1 MSAELGTYHYRPLRD
16 SEIRLIQLHPAQQT
30 HDDILLTIFHRPL
43 NARKDES
50 NPTRLTRTQL
60 QSTLPAG
67 WEVFETPE
75 GRYLFCNDS
84 TDEGES
90 EDDDDDDEAEEND
103 EASQESGS
111 NASSDGDFVTTW
123 EHPDPSIDRA
133 LYELPPESTF
143 WEQDTVFEALSY
155 QWGSPNNP
163 GTAFVK
169 PSTGNAI
176 VATFSIGKNL
186 ESALRHLRYTSKP
199 RTLWIDAICINQND
213 NAEKAAQVIRMA
225 DIYSLAARV
234 VVWLGP
240 AEDDSELAISTLA
253 YLGAQVETTL
263 DAYRLTSPGA
273 EEPMWYDIDCSLPY
287 SDAQWK
293 AIECLILRAWFTRVW
308 TAQEIHLANR
318 LAIIQVGNAT
328 LLWSLF
334 RRATEC
340 LKDKPNHGE
349 ERLSLSKV
357 TSSTLNGKGRPL
369 SDLFRRFAH
378 RDCSNGHD
386 KVYGLMAMVPPA
398 FVAATRPDYTQP
410 VSKTYADAFIA
421 DTKLLERWEIFGCDV
436 ADRTSDFDD
445 VPSWVPDLKSKKRHM
460 YYSGLLQFTAG
471 NSRLDYQFVDSSKF
485 RVRGLRCATVKRVG
499 IYAIL
504 HPQAILFAIRLW
516 EPEDLYTGTYV
527 TGEPL
532 IDAFAKTLLQN
543 DLRERNPTD
552 KGWPTLA
559 EWRAYCK
566 RHIFS
571 ESAEPLE
578 ILNSSH
584 YLDDMVSGR
593 CGRRVYMETE
603 EGYIGLGPRGCKPGE
618 RSQPSEPLL
627 KRDSVTLSKYI
638 HTNRMPG
645 DIICVIPGC
654 NSPVVIR
661 ETDNGNF
668 RLVGSSFVYGLNDGQ
683 ALLGR
688 LKSPWRVQIFDHPEQ
703 DFRIEH
709 RYYNRE
715 TRELT
720 VSDPRLEDHP
730 EWERV
735 SLEDLGRPLI
745 GDDPIILEFFKNKI
759 TGGIMNS
766 DPRLLPE
773 ALEAR
778 GVDLQWFTIV

>member
-1 MSAELGTYHYRPLRD
+1 MSAELSTYHYHPLQD
-16 SEIRLIQLHPAQQT
+16 SEIRLIQLHPAQQYC
-30 HDDILLTIFHRPL
+30 DDILLTIFHQPL
-43 NARKDES
+43 NARKEQS
-50 NPTRLTRTQL
+50 KTTRLSRTQL
-60 QSTLPAG
+60 QSTLPKG

-75 GRYLFCNDS
+75 GRYLFCNDPD
-84 TDEGES
+84 DEDES
-90 EDDDDDDEAEEND
+90 DDGDDDDDDDETKDDNKALQDSE
-103 EASQESGS
+103 
-111 NASSDGDFVTTW
+111 SDGSSNGGFVTTW
-123 EHPDPSIDRA
+123 EHPDADINRA
-133 LYELPPESTF
+133 LYELPPDSTF
-143 WEQDTVFEALSY
+143 WEQDAVFEALSY
-155 QWGSPNNP
+155 QWGTPNNP
-163 GTAFVK
+163 GTAFIK
-169 PSTGNAI
+169 PSLIGNAS

-213 NAEKAAQVIRMA
+213 NAEKAAQVVRMA

-240 AEDDSELAISTLA
+240 AEDDSDLAISTLA

-273 EEPMWYDIDCSLPY
+273 EEPMWYDINHSLPY

-378 RDCSNGHD
+378 RECSNGHD

-398 FVAATRPDYTQP
+398 FVAATNPDYTQP
-410 VSKTYADAFIA
+410 VTKTYADAFIA

-436 ADRTSDFDD
+436 VDRTSDFDN
-445 VPSWVPDLKSKKRHM
+445 VPSWVPDLKSRKRHA
-460 YYSGLLQFTAG
+460 YYSGLLQFTTG
-471 NSRLDYQFVDSSKF
+471 NSRLDCQFLDSSKF
-485 RVRGLRCATVKRVG
+485 RVRGLRCATVKKVG

-504 HPQAILFAIRLW
+504 HPQATLFAIRLW
-516 EPEDLYTGTYV
+516 EPEDLYTETYV

-566 RHIFS
+566 RYIFS

-603 EGYIGLGPRGCKPGE
+603 EGYIGLGPRGCKPG
-618 RSQPSEPLL
+618 
-627 KRDSVTLSKYI
+627 
-638 HTNRMPG
+638 

-654 NSPVVIR
+654 NSPVVLR
-661 ETDNGNF
+661 GTDDGDF
-668 RLVGSSFVYGLNDGQ
+668 RLMGSSFVYGLNDGQ
-683 ALLGR
+683 ALIGS
-688 LKSPWRVQIFDHPEQ
+688 LKYPWRIQIFDHPDQ

-709 RYYNRE
+709 RYYNQK
-715 TRELT
+715 TRELA

-735 SLEDLGRPLI
+735 SLEDLGRPLT
-745 GDDPIILEFFKNKI
+745 GDDPIILEFFKNNI
-759 TGGIMNS
+759 TGEIMNS

>member
-90 EDDDDDDEAEEND
+90 EDDDDDEAEEND

-111 NASSDGDFVTTW
+111 DASSDGDFVTTW

-603 EGYIGLGPRGCKPGE
+603 EGYIGLGPRGCKPG
-618 RSQPSEPLL
+618 
-627 KRDSVTLSKYI
+627 
-638 HTNRMPG
+638 

-745 GDDPIILEFFKNKI
+745 GDDPIILKLFKNKI

>member
-1 MSAELGTYHYRPLRD
+1 MSADNGTYHYHQLRG
-16 SEIRLIQLHPAQQT
+16 SEIRLIQLHPAQQY
-30 HDDILLTIFHRPL
+30 HDDLLLTIFHQPL
-43 NARKDES
+43 NARKDELK
-50 NPTRLTRTQL
+50 PTRLSRKQL

-75 GRYLFCNDS
+75 GRYLFCNDP

-90 EDDDDDDEAEEND
+90 EDGDDDEAEDDNK
-103 EASQESGS
+103 ASQDSESDE
-111 NASSDGDFVTTW
+111 SSDGDFVTTW
-123 EHPDPSIDRA
+123 EHPDPSIDRV

-143 WEQDTVFEALSY
+143 WEQATVFEALSY

-163 GTAFVK
+163 GTAFIK
-169 PSTGNAI
+169 PSTGNASA
-176 VATFSIGKNL
+176 VTFSIGKNL

-199 RTLWIDAICINQND
+199 RVLWIDAICINQND

-240 AEDDSELAISTLA
+240 AEDDSDLAISTLA

-273 EEPMWYDIDCSLPY
+273 EEPLWYDIDCSLPY

-318 LAIIQVGNAT
+318 LATIQVGNAT

-398 FVAATRPDYTQP
+398 FVAATKPDYTQP
-410 VSKTYADAFIA
+410 VPKTYADAFIA

-445 VPSWVPDLKSKKRHM
+445 VPSWVPDLKSSKRHA

-471 NSRLDYQFVDSSKF
+471 NSRLDHQFLDSSKI
-485 RVRGLRCATVKRVG
+485 RVRGLCCATVKRVG

-516 EPEDLYTGTYV
+516 EPQNLYTGKYV

-571 ESAEPLE
+571 GSAEPLE

-618 RSQPSEPLL
+618 RGRGSDRSQ
-627 KRDSVTLSKYI
+627 R
-638 HTNRMPG
+638 
-645 DIICVIPGC
+645 
-654 NSPVVIR
+654 
-661 ETDNGNF
+661 
-668 RLVGSSFVYGLNDGQ
+668 
-683 ALLGR
+683 
-688 LKSPWRVQIFDHPEQ
+688 
-703 DFRIEH
+703 RI
-709 RYYNRE
+709 
-715 TRELT
+715 
-720 VSDPRLEDHP
+720 
-730 EWERV
+730 V
-735 SLEDLGRPLI
+735 SLYSTTCVLTEYR
-745 GDDPIILEFFKNKI
+745 
-759 TGGIMNS
+759 
-766 DPRLLPE
+766 
-773 ALEAR
+773 
-778 GVDLQWFTIV
+778 

>member
-1 MSAELGTYHYRPLRD
+1 MSAELSTYHYHPLRD
-16 SEIRLIQLHPAQQT
+16 SEIRLIQLHPAQQY
-30 HDDILLTIFHRPL
+30 HDDISLTIFHQPL
-43 NARKDES
+43 AAHKDE
-50 NPTRLTRTQL
+50 PKTTRLSRTQL
-60 QSTLPAG
+60 QSTLPKG

-75 GRYLFCNDS
+75 GRYLFCNDP
-84 TDEGES
+84 TDEDES
-90 EDDDDDDEAEEND
+90 DEGDDEDDDETPQD
-103 EASQESGS
+103 SESDGS
-111 NASSDGDFVTTW
+111 GNGDFVTTW
-123 EHPDPSIDRA
+123 EHPDANIDRA

-143 WEQDTVFEALSY
+143 WEQETVFEALSY

-163 GTAFVK
+163 GAAFVK
-169 PSTGNAI
+169 PSSIGNTS

-213 NAEKAAQVIRMA
+213 NTEKAAQVVRMA

-234 VVWLGP
+234 VVWLGA
-240 AEDDSELAISTLA
+240 AEDDSDLAISTLA

-273 EEPMWYDIDCSLPY
+273 DEPMWYDIDCSLPY
-287 SDAQWK
+287 SDAQWE
-293 AIECLILRAWFTRVW
+293 AIECLVLRGWFTRVW

-340 LKDKPNHGE
+340 LKDKPNHGA

-378 RDCSNGHD
+378 RECSNGHD

-398 FVAATRPDYTQP
+398 FVTATRPDYMQP
-410 VSKTYADAFIA
+410 VAKTYADAFIA

-436 ADRTSDFDD
+436 IDRTSDFDD
-445 VPSWVPDLKSKKRHM
+445 VPSWVPDLKSSKRHA
-460 YYSGLLQFTAG
+460 YYSGLLQFTTG
-471 NSRLDYQFVDSSKF
+471 NSRLDYQFLDSNKF
-485 RVRGLRCATVKRVG
+485 RVRGLRCATVQKVG

-504 HPQAILFAIRLW
+504 YPQAILFAIRLW
-516 EPEDLYTGTYV
+516 EPENLHTGTYV
-527 TGEPL
+527 TREPL
-532 IDAFAKTLLQN
+532 LDAFVKTLLQN

-571 ESAEPLE
+571 GSTEPLE
-578 ILNSSH
+578 VLNSSH

-618 RSQPSEPLL
+618 RSQSSE
-627 KRDSVTLSKYI
+627 SLSNTGSISLNYMYLC
-638 HTNRMPG
+638 TN
-645 DIICVIPGC
+645 
-654 NSPVVIR
+654 
-661 ETDNGNF
+661 
-668 RLVGSSFVYGLNDGQ
+668 
-683 ALLGR
+683 
-688 LKSPWRVQIFDHPEQ
+688 
-703 DFRIEH
+703 
-709 RYYNRE
+709 
-715 TRELT
+715 
-720 VSDPRLEDHP
+720 
-730 EWERV
+730 
-735 SLEDLGRPLI
+735 
-745 GDDPIILEFFKNKI
+745 FF
-759 TGGIMNS
+759 
-766 DPRLLPE
+766 
-773 ALEAR
+773 
-778 GVDLQWFTIV
+778 

>member
-1 MSAELGTYHYRPLRD
+1 MSANNSTYHYHPLRG
-16 SEIRLIQLHPAQQT
+16 SEIRLIRLHPAQQYQ
-30 HDDILLTIFHRPL
+30 DDILLTIFHQPL
-43 NARKDES
+43 TARKDES
-50 NPTRLTRTQL
+50 KTTRLSRKQL

-75 GRYLFCNDS
+75 GRYLFCNDPTDGGS
-84 TDEGES
+84 DEG
-90 EDDDDDDEAEEND
+90 DDDDEGDND
-103 EASQESGS
+103 NKSPEDSESDGS
-111 NASSDGDFVTTW
+111 SGDFVTTW

-133 LYELPPESTF
+133 SYELPPESTF
-143 WEQDTVFEALSY
+143 WEQETVFEALSY

-169 PSTGNAI
+169 PSTGNAS
-176 VATFSIGKNL
+176 VATFSIGRNL
-186 ESALRHLRYTSKP
+186 ESALRHLRYHSEP

-240 AEDDSELAISTLA
+240 AEDDSDLAISTLA

-273 EEPMWYDIDCSLPY
+273 EEPMWYDIDCRLPY
-287 SDAQWK
+287 NDAQWK
-293 AIECLILRAWFTRVW
+293 AIECLVLRAWFTRVW

-386 KVYGLMAMVPPA
+386 KVYGLMAMMPPA
-398 FVAATRPDYTQP
+398 FVAATSPDYAQP
-410 VSKTYADAFIA
+410 VSRTYADAFIA

-436 ADRTSDFDD
+436 VDRTSDFDN
-445 VPSWVPDLKSKKRHM
+445 VPSWVPDLKSSKRHA
-460 YYSGLLQFTAG
+460 YYSGLLQFAAG
-471 NSRLDYQFVDSSKF
+471 NSRLDYQFLDSSKF

-499 IYAIL
+499 LYALL
-504 HPQAILFAIRLW
+504 HPRAILFAIRLW
-516 EPEDLYTGTYV
+516 EPENLYTGTYV

-593 CGRRVYMETE
+593 CGRRVYMETV
-603 EGYIGLGPRGCKPGE
+603 EGYIGLGPRDC
-618 RSQPSEPLL
+618 
-627 KRDSVTLSKYI
+627 
-638 HTNRMPG
+638 MPG
-645 DIICVIPGC
+645 DTICVIPGC
-654 NSPVVIR
+654 NSPVVLR
-661 ETDNGNF
+661 QTRDGNF

-683 ALLGR
+683 TLLGS
-688 LKSPWRVQIFDHPEQ
+688 LNHPWRVQIFDHPDQ

-709 RYYNRE
+709 RYYNQE
-715 TRELT
+715 TRELA

-730 EWERV
+730 DWERV

-745 GDDPIILEFFKNKI
+745 GDDPIILEFFKNKM
-759 TGGIMNS
+759 TGEIINS

>member
-1 MSAELGTYHYRPLRD
+1 MPAELSTYHYHPLRD
-16 SEIRLIQLHPAQQT
+16 SEIRLIQLHPAQQYR
-30 HDDILLTIFHRPL
+30 DDISLTIFHQSL
-43 NARKDES
+43 TARKDES
-50 NPTRLTRTQL
+50 KTTRLSRTQL
-60 QSTLPAG
+60 QSTLPKG

-75 GRYLFCNDS
+75 GRYLFCNDP
-84 TDEGES
+84 TDEDES
-90 EDDDDDDEAEEND
+90 EQENDDDDDETEDDNKSPQD
-103 EASQESGS
+103 SESDGS
-111 NASSDGDFVTTW
+111 GDGDFVTTW
-123 EHPDPSIDRA
+123 EHPDANIDRA

-155 QWGSPNNP
+155 QWGTPNNP

-169 PSTGNAI
+169 PSSIGDAS

-213 NAEKAAQVIRMA
+213 NAEKAAQVVRMA

-240 AEDDSELAISTLA
+240 AEDDSDLAISTLA

-287 SDAQWK
+287 SDAQWN
-293 AIECLILRAWFTRVW
+293 AIECLILRGWFTRVW

-318 LAIIQVGNAT
+318 LAIIQVGNAI

-340 LKDKPNHGE
+340 LKDKPNHGD

-378 RDCSNGHD
+378 RECSNGHD

-398 FVAATRPDYTQP
+398 FVTATRPDYTQP
-410 VSKTYADAFIA
+410 VAKTYADAFIA

-436 ADRTSDFDD
+436 IDRTSDFDS
-445 VPSWVPDLKSKKRHM
+445 VPSWVPDLKSSKRHA
-460 YYSGLLQFTAG
+460 YYSGLLQFTTG
-471 NSRLDYQFVDSSKF
+471 NSRLDYQFVDSTKF
-485 RVRGLRCATVKRVG
+485 RVRGLRCATVKKVG

-516 EPEDLYTGTYV
+516 EPENIYTGTYV

-532 IDAFAKTLLQN
+532 LDAFAKTLLQN

-559 EWRAYCK
+559 GWRAYCK
-566 RHIFS
+566 RYILS
-571 ESAEPLE
+571 GSTEPLE

-593 CGRRVYMETE
+593 CGRRAYMETE
-603 EGYIGLGPRGCKPGE
+603 EGYIGLGPRGCKPG
-618 RSQPSEPLL
+618 
-627 KRDSVTLSKYI
+627 
-638 HTNRMPG
+638 
-645 DIICVIPGC
+645 DIVCVIPGC
-654 NSPVVIR
+654 NSPVVLR
-661 ETDNGNF
+661 ETDSGDF

-683 ALLGR
+683 ALLGN
-688 LKSPWRVQIFDHPEQ
+688 LKNPWRVQIFDHPDQ

-709 RYYNRE
+709 RYYNKE
-715 TRELT
+715 TRELA
-720 VSDPRLEDHP
+720 VSDPRLEEHP

-735 SLEDLGRPLI
+735 SLEDLGRPLT
-745 GDDPIILEFFKNKI
+745 GDDPIALEFFKNKV
-759 TGGIMNS
+759 TGEIMNS

-773 ALEAR
+773 ALKAR

>member
-1 MSAELGTYHYRPLRD
+1 MSTEPGAYYYHPLRD
-16 SEIRLIQLHPAQQT
+16 SEIRLIQLHPAQQI
-30 HDDILLTIFHRPL
+30 HDDNLLTIFHQPL

-50 NPTRLTRTQL
+50 KTARLTRTQL

-75 GRYLFCNDS
+75 GRYLFCNDPAEE
-84 TDEGES
+84 D
-90 EDDDDDDEAEEND
+90 EDDDVDGEADDDD
-103 EASQESGS
+103 EASQESESDG
-111 NASSDGDFVTTW
+111 SSDGDFVTTW
-123 EHPDPSIDRA
+123 EHPDLSIDRV

-169 PSTGNAI
+169 PSTGNNS

-186 ESALRHLRYTSKP
+186 ESALRHLRYTSEP

-213 NAEKAAQVIRMA
+213 NAEKAAQVNRMA

-240 AEDDSELAISTLA
+240 AEDDSDLAISTLA

-273 EEPMWYDIDCSLPY
+273 EEPMWYDIDCRLPY
-287 SDAQWK
+287 SDVQWK

-398 FVAATRPDYTQP
+398 FVAATCPDYTQP
-410 VSKTYADAFIA
+410 VPKTYADAFIA

-436 ADRTSDFDD
+436 VDRTSDFDN
-445 VPSWVPDLKSKKRHM
+445 VPSWVPDLKSNKRHT

-471 NSRLDYQFVDSSKF
+471 NSRLDCQFLDSSKF
-485 RVRGLRCATVKRVG
+485 RVRGLRCATVKKVG

-504 HPQAILFAIRLW
+504 HPQAILFSIRLW
-516 EPEDLYTGTYV
+516 EPDNLYTATYV

-571 ESAEPLE
+571 GSAEPLE

-603 EGYIGLGPRGCKPGE
+603 EGYIGLGPRGCKSGE
-618 RSQPSEPLL
+618 RNWSSKLL
-627 KRDSVTLSKYI
+627 SATDDHFATTCTL
-638 HTNRMPG
+638 
-645 DIICVIPGC
+645 
-654 NSPVVIR
+654 
-661 ETDNGNF
+661 
-668 RLVGSSFVYGLNDGQ
+668 
-683 ALLGR
+683 
-688 LKSPWRVQIFDHPEQ
+688 
-703 DFRIEH
+703 
-709 RYYNRE
+709 
-715 TRELT
+715 TRC
-720 VSDPRLEDHP
+720 
-730 EWERV
+730 
-735 SLEDLGRPLI
+735 
-745 GDDPIILEFFKNKI
+745 
-759 TGGIMNS
+759 
-766 DPRLLPE
+766 
-773 ALEAR
+773 
-778 GVDLQWFTIV
+778 

>member
-90 EDDDDDDEAEEND
+90 EDDDDDEAEEND

-111 NASSDGDFVTTW
+111 DASSDGDFVTTW

-603 EGYIGLGPRGCKPGE
+603 EGYIGLGPRGC
-618 RSQPSEPLL
+618 
-627 KRDSVTLSKYI
+627 
-638 HTNRMPG
+638 

-745 GDDPIILEFFKNKI
+745 GDDPIILELFKNKI